1 MRQNSPS
8 VFWRAILFVV
18 VATLLSL
25 ALPLLGSIQLIHV
38 IAASMWVGSHLI
50 LATGPMIR
58 ALRLRDSRPILEF
71 YRVIAWPATVGLL
84 IAALTGLYMAFLRAP
99 PSEWFSFGE
108 PSGRIGEKTVT
119 FIVLLVISG
128 YAHARIFPGMR
139 QNNPSVFWRAILFVV
154 VATLLSLALPLLGS
168 IMRYGF

>member
-1 MRQNSPS
+1 
-8 VFWRAILFVV
+8 
-18 VATLLSL
+18 
-25 ALPLLGSIQLIHV
+25 
-38 IAASMWVGSHLI
+38 
-50 LATGPMIR
+50 MIR
-58 ALRLRDSRPILEF
+58 ALRLKDSRPILEF
-71 YRVIAWPATVGLL
+71 YRAIAWPATVGLL

>member
-1 MRQNSPS
+1 MDSLYS
-8 VFWRAILFVV
+8 VM
-18 VATLLSL
+18 
-25 ALPLLGSIQLIHV
+25 QLIHV

-50 LATGPMIR
+50 LATGPMVR

-71 YRVIAWPATVGLL
+71 YRAIAWPATVGLL
-84 IAALTGLYMAFLRAP
+84 IAALTGFYMALLRAP

-168 IMRYGF
+168 IIRYGF

>member
-1 MRQNSPS
+1 M
-8 VFWRAILFVV
+8 LL
-18 VATLLSL
+18 LLSFTSQSPPRVSVL
-25 ALPLLGSIQLIHV
+25 DSLYPAMQLIHV
-38 IAASMWVGSHLI
+38 IAASMWVGSHLV
-50 LATGPMIR
+50 LATGPMVR

-71 YRVIAWPATVGLL
+71 YRAIAWPATVGLL

-108 PSGRIGEKTVT
+108 PSGRIGEKIVT

-128 YAHARIFPGMR
+128 YAHARIVPGMR
-139 QNNPSVFWRAILFVV
+139 QNNPSVFWKAILFVV

-168 IMRYGF
+168 IIRYGF

>member
-1 MRQNSPS
+1 MDSLYS
-8 VFWRAILFVV
+8 VM
-18 VATLLSL
+18 
-25 ALPLLGSIQLIHV
+25 QLIHV

-50 LATGPMIR
+50 LATGPMVR

-71 YRVIAWPATVGLL
+71 YKAIAWPATVGLL
-84 IAALTGLYMAFLRAP
+84 IAALTGFYMALLRAP

-168 IMRYGF
+168 IIRYGF

>member
-1 MRQNSPS
+1 M
-8 VFWRAILFVV
+8 LL
-18 VATLLSL
+18 LLSFTSQSPPRVS
-25 ALPLLGSIQLIHV
+25 ALDSLYPVMQLIHV

-50 LATGPMIR
+50 LATGPMLR

-71 YRVIAWPATVGLL
+71 YRAIAWPATVGLL

-119 FIVLLVISG
+119 FIVLLLISG
-128 YAHARIFPGMR
+128 YAHARILPGMR

-168 IMRYGF
+168 IIRYGF

>member
-1 MRQNSPS
+1 LDSLYS
-8 VFWRAILFVV
+8 VM
-18 VATLLSL
+18 
-25 ALPLLGSIQLIHV
+25 QLIHV

-50 LATGPMIR
+50 LATGPMVR

-71 YRVIAWPATVGLL
+71 YRAIAWPATVGLL
-84 IAALTGLYMAFLRAP
+84 IAALTGFYMALLRAP

-168 IMRYGF
+168 IIRYGF